1 MEEHKVKVLKLFEVQ
16 LEEGKS
22 LFEDLT
28 RKIRSKKA
36 IALEEKLFFFQT
48 FLELLGK
55 IHFKEKTLSL
65 KLFSPFDLIFRNTK
79 KIHHIKLIEQ
89 QLLLYQVALKE
100 SYPSYLDEI
109 DKHKK
114 SIYNDVFDTIV
125 AAPLKIW
132 EDLYVTVYNYTKN
145 LTPLQ
150 LNTSSNQII
159 NEEIDFSQF
168 DVKNEPDPQSI
179 KNVYES
185 LQKIILLE
193 RVRMS
198 GGLNPVFTF
207 PVHEKI
213 NTLTLSK
220 YAWYQNHL
228 FFQHFIH
235 YLRDK
240 EQLEKKYLSL
250 AKHTKKQHKAL
261 TNDVINMSDVLFTKV
276 FQ

>member
-89 QLLLYQVALKE
+89 QLLLYQEALKE

>member
-1 MEEHKVKVLKLFEVQ
+1 MEPQKVNILKLFEAQ

-36 IALEEKLFFFQT
+36 ISLEEKLFFFQT

-55 IHFKEKTLSL
+55 IHFKQKTLRL
-65 KLFSPFDLIFRNTK
+65 TLFSPFDLIFRNTK

-89 QLLLYQVALKE
+89 QLHQYQETMEETYL
-100 SYPSYLDEI
+100 SYSEEI
-109 DKHKK
+109 EKHKK
-114 SIYNDVFDTIV
+114 SIYNDVFDVTI

-132 EDLYVTVYNYTKN
+132 EDLYLTVYNYSKN
-145 LTPLQ
+145 LTPLE
-150 LNTSSNQII
+150 LNTASTQII
-159 NEEIDFSQF
+159 NEEIGFSKF
-168 DVKNEPDPQSI
+168 DIKNEPDPQSI

-193 RVRMS
+193 RIRMS
-198 GGLNPVFTF
+198 GGLNPVFTL
-207 PVHEKI
+207 PAHEKI
-213 NTLTLSK
+213 SSLTQAK

-228 FFQHFIH
+228 FYQHFTY

-240 EQLEKKYLSL
+240 EAVEKKYLSL
-250 AKHTKKQHKAL
+250 AKHAKKHHKAL
-261 TNDVINMSDVLFTKV
+261 TKEVVKLRDGLFSKV

>member
-1 MEEHKVKVLKLFEVQ
+1 MEEHKVNVLKLFEAQ

-36 IALEEKLFFFQT
+36 IALEERLFFFQT

-89 QLLLYQVALKE
+89 QFLLYQETLKE
-100 SYPSYLDEI
+100 AFPAYMEEI
-109 DKHKK
+109 EKHKK
-114 SIYNDVFDTIV
+114 SVYNDVFDTIV

-132 EDLYVTVYNYTKN
+132 EDLYVTVFNYTKN

-150 LNTSSNQII
+150 LNTSSTQII

-168 DVKNEPDPQSI
+168 DVKNEPNPQSI
-179 KNVYES
+179 KNIYES

-193 RVRMS
+193 KVRMS
-198 GGLNPVFTF
+198 GGLNPVFTL

-213 NTLTLSK
+213 NALTLSK

-240 EQLEKKYLSL
+240 EQVEKKYLSL
-250 AKHTKKQHKAL
+250 AKHTKKQHKML
-261 TNDVINMSDVLFTKV
+261 RNDVIKQSNVLFTKV